1 MYLVECKPDEI
12 VVDFLT
18 LATRENVRHAGNKS
32 ELLKTL
38 TTRYENSKGIV
49 DEDPGRIQPPQLQ
62 KFQEQQDLTTYNLRI
77 LHQASRN
84 NTLIIL
90 CPTLE
95 EWILKAA
102 REANVDPKEYSLPD
116 EPIRLRHQINF
127 LLDKLQR
134 LLDELRTKSNRLR
147 ELKKYLTTGI

>member
-12 VVDFLT
+12 IVDSLT

-32 ELLKTL
+32 ELLKIL

-84 NTLIIL
+84 NMLIIL